1 MPTEGAGPA
10 EPTEGAG
17 PAERPD
23 DTDDRAGA
31 QHRYVALLE
40 RLLALQATTAP
51 EALEQA
57 AQLVVVALGT
67 DKIDAFL
74 YDAARDA
81 LVAVGVSETP
91 MGRHE
96 RALGLDVLP
105 LTGGGR
111 TVEVFQTGVP
121 YTSGQAD
128 QDPQQLAGVT
138 QGLGIRSMMMAPLVV
153 AGARRGV
160 LAADSAQPE
169 AFSTEDLHFLQA
181 MARWLGLVA
190 HRIEAEDARRA
201 AEAAVQVRDDF
212 LTAAAHDL
220 RTPLTSLH
228 GRAQLMQWRLARDE
242 APDRVWLQEQM
253 AAVSAATT
261 QMIALVEEIAD
272 VAHLQIGQAL
282 ELHRE
287 SVDLGALV
295 RSLAAEAS
303 VGTEGVTITVEV
315 PSEPVVVVGDR
326 ARLQRVLQNV
336 LANAVKFSPAQTPI
350 HLAVRAPAWWVTI
363 TVADQGVG
371 IPADEL
377 PRLFTRFYRAST
389 ATGVPG
395 SGLGLWGAQ
404 AIVAQHGGTIR
415 VESVVGQGTTVVIAL
430 PRVPNVA
437 DGVATAPPAG

>member
-1 MPTEGAGPA
+1 
-10 EPTEGAG
+10 
-17 PAERPD
+17 
-23 DTDDRAGA
+23 
-31 QHRYVALLE
+31 
-40 RLLALQATTAP
+40 
-51 EALEQA
+51 
-57 AQLVVVALGT
+57 
-67 DKIDAFL
+67 
-74 YDAARDA
+74 
-81 LVAVGVSETP
+81 
-91 MGRHE
+91 
-96 RALGLDVLP
+96 
-105 LTGGGR
+105 
-111 TVEVFQTGVP
+111 
-121 YTSGQAD
+121 
-128 QDPQQLAGVT
+128 
-138 QGLGIRSMMMAPLVV
+138 
-153 AGARRGV
+153 V